1 MAKTFKTRTSIND
14 VTEEALSK
22 TMSAHTQGKLFGDV
36 TSRPS
41 IKSYKTAERG
51 AAKPASETDRGL
63 TLAPSAAFFG
73 EMCFSDTFPTE
84 TNASSFSLCEESNL
98 PPNVNEE
105 KSKLKSGN
113 LNEWETNSEM
123 VNTRSNT
130 YDWDNKSCEQ
140 LNTQTRHSQTSN
152 EEESKQGSV
161 EKVQEAQIQHS
172 DNIPNDPKQVVPPSN
187 PTSRETVG
195 REKTKPQGEA
205 NSSGSGSVEQPQ
217 ASLVR
222 SRNKKQ
228 TGPIKK
234 VVPPSNPTSRETVG
248 RGIYWLLLLVLVVAL
263 LVVAAFLHVYKPRPP
278 ATDENPV
285 LQAFQTKFKELK
297 SRFPSQREELWKR
310 SKILLEKH
318 LLSAQPSEP
327 ASMILT
333 SGQNAH
339 KTLHCLASQLAGVY
353 SSALNASTVQMDGSG
368 LASLDSDKVKLLL
381 DEELK
386 SSFEGNK
393 RTAVIHQLEE
403 LPPGATLIFY
413 KYCDHEN
420 AAYKAVSLIFTVLL
434 EEEELTPGLNLGTVE
449 EKVRDYIQKRFIN
462 SEQPD
467 TFNKMDADKLG
478 GLWSR
483 ISHLILPVT
492 FEKDFEDHG
501 CDSADSK

>member
-1 MAKTFKTRTSIND
+1 
-14 VTEEALSK
+14 
-22 TMSAHTQGKLFGDV
+22 
-36 TSRPS
+36 
-41 IKSYKTAERG
+41 
-51 AAKPASETDRGL
+51 
-63 TLAPSAAFFG
+63 
-73 EMCFSDTFPTE
+73 
-84 TNASSFSLCEESNL
+84 
-98 PPNVNEE
+98 
-105 KSKLKSGN
+105 
-113 LNEWETNSEM
+113 
-123 VNTRSNT
+123 
-130 YDWDNKSCEQ
+130 
-140 LNTQTRHSQTSN
+140 
-152 EEESKQGSV
+152 
-161 EKVQEAQIQHS
+161 
-172 DNIPNDPKQVVPPSN
+172 
-187 PTSRETVG
+187 
-195 REKTKPQGEA
+195 
-205 NSSGSGSVEQPQ
+205 
-217 ASLVR
+217 
-222 SRNKKQ
+222 
-228 TGPIKK
+228 
-234 VVPPSNPTSRETVG
+234 
-248 RGIYWLLLLVLVVAL
+248 
-263 LVVAAFLHVYKPRPP
+263 
-278 ATDENPV
+278 
-285 LQAFQTKFKELK
+285 
-297 SRFPSQREELWKR
+297 
-310 SKILLEKH
+310 
-318 LLSAQPSEP
+318 
-327 ASMILT
+327 MILT